1 MLSHGWRYQVP
12 YLIHAM
18 LGFANA
24 LPQQGQRWRGPHGL
38 LKAEHSSGSWI
49 GGHVFRR
56 DERWLLIARKGFR
69 VHIIITDAWLAKSRA
84 LHLSGIKLVG
94 AGALAAVVLMLASIA
109 TYHWFFLEGVRQGW
123 PGFASVAR
131 LVHPNDAGSKDAY
144 MRANLDAMA
153 RKLGEMQARM
163 IQIDSL
169 GARVAGL
176 AGLNPAEFKN
186 APGSGGSLVASRD
199 ISMQELMQALDT
211 VEISSGSRVDWLTV
225 VESRLFDQ
233 KIRQTLIPTEK
244 PVNGVRVGSSFG
256 FRIDPITGHSAL
268 HTGLDFPA
276 DVGTPILAAAGGVVV
291 VQEYHAAY
299 GNMIEIDHGNDLITR
314 YAHASQTFVKKGDI
328 VKRGQKIASVGST
341 GRSTGPHLHF
351 EVWVA
356 GVPQDPQRFLDAG
369 EKIAAARPAA
379 VGPRGP

>member
-1 MLSHGWRYQVP
+1 MAYP
-12 YLIHAM
+12 IHAA
-18 LGFANA
+18 LGLANA
-24 LPQQGQRWRGPHGL
+24 FLQQGQRRRGAHSLFEAVQRAGSLVGCHVNWTGGL
-38 LKAEHSSGSWI
+38 S
-49 GGHVFRR
+49 RPTP
-56 DERWLLIARKGFR
+56 RKGFR

-84 LHLSGIKLVG
+84 VHLNGFKLVG
-94 AGALAAVVLMLASIA
+94 AGMLAAVVLMLASI
-109 TYHWFFLEGVRQGW
+109 TIYHWFFLEGVRQGW

-131 LVHPNDAGSKDAY
+131 LVHQTEADSKDAY
-144 MRANLDAMA
+144 LRANLDAMA

-163 IQIDSL
+163 MQIDSL
-169 GARVAGL
+169 GERVAGL
-176 AGLNPAEFKN
+176 AGLNPAEFKKM
-186 APGSGGSLVASRD
+186 PGSGGALVASRD
-199 ISMQELMQALDT
+199 ISMPELMQALDK
-211 VEISSGSRVDWLTV
+211 VEVSSGSRVDWLTV

-233 KIRQTLIPTEK
+233 KIQQTLVPTEK
-244 PVNGVRVGSSFG
+244 PVNGVQVGSSFG
-256 FRIDPITGHSAL
+256 FRIDPITGRSAL

-291 VQEYHAAY
+291 VQEYHSAY

-356 GVPQDPQRFLDAG
+356 GVPQDPQRFLAAG
-369 EKIAAARPAA
+369 EKLAAARPAA
-379 VGPRGP
+379 LGPRKP